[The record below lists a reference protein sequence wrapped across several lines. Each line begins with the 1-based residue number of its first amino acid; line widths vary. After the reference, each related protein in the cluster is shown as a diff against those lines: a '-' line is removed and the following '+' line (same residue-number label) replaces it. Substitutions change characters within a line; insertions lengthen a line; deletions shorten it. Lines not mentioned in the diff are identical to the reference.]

1 LIKSFLILDDISQ
14 NTPLFQHSVNKE
26 IDIIREY
33 NLEKCQLAF
42 TLGQKILVNGRLSTR
57 LYTDTTIFSDEMNEN
72 DEKQSDLDTDTESSS
87 ERSTSLSS
95 YQYIYKYAP
104 RSGIVG
110 NNDEMLIYLKRKLEQ
125 KKYGS

>member
-1 LIKSFLILDDISQ
+1 LIKSFLISDDSSQ
-14 NTPLFQHSVNKE
+14 NTPLFQHSVNQE

-42 TLGQKILVNGRLSTR
+42 TLGQKILINGRLSTR

-72 DEKQSDLDTDTESSS
+72 DEKQSDPDTDTESSS
-87 ERSTSLSS
+87 ERTTSSSS

-110 NNDEMLIYLKRKLEQ
+110 NNDEMLLYLKRKLEQ
-125 KKYGS
+125 KKYGG

>member
-1 LIKSFLILDDISQ
+1 MIKSFLISDDSSQ
-14 NTPLFQHSVNKE
+14 NTPLFQHSVNQE

-42 TLGQKILVNGRLSTR
+42 TLGQKILINGRLSTR

-72 DEKQSDLDTDTESSS
+72 DEKQSDPDTDTESSS
-87 ERSTSLSS
+87 ERTTSSSS

-110 NNDEMLIYLKRKLEQ
+110 NNDEMLLYLKRKLEQ
-125 KKYGS
+125 KKYGG